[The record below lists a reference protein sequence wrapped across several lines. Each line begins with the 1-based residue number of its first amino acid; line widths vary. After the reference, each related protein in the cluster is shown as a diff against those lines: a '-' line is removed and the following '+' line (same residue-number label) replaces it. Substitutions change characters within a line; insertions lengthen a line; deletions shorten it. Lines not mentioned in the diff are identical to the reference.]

1 MALLL
6 NVCPLD
12 LDICVTRGDTTPWTF
27 TIKTGDPAVA
37 VDITGFTF
45 VLTVD
50 PAEEP
55 ADALGN
61 LFSLTGT
68 ITDGP
73 NGVVEFSMTALQA
86 DQLPDIYFFDL
97 QMTDGASALRT
108 IAKGKYEFKQDISK

>member
-6 NVCPLD
+6 DICPVE

-27 TIKTGDPAVA
+27 TIKEGTPLAAVN
-37 VDITGFTF
+37 ITGFSF

-50 PAEEP
+50 TSKTPTSSVN
-55 ADALGN
+55 N

-68 ITDGP
+68 LTDP
-73 NGVVEFSMTALQA
+73 VNGVVQFVMTVAQA
-86 DQLPDIYFFDL
+86 DQLPDIYFHDL
-97 QMTDGASALRT
+97 QMTDGVGALRT